1 MNKCT
6 NRRKHLV
13 GKVRIEITRNKQNRY
28 FVTLSSLRRLEKQA
42 FHCFLPGHL
51 RPVWH
56 RSFIEPMHFS
66 ESPTLNDSSYK
77 DLIAGALIYMTQ
89 MTHFYCTW
97 LISIASTPVL
107 SIETMHKRNSLWKS
121 FADTAGYCNK
131 NVEVKQLKKK
141 KHNSFVDKPIFANA
155 QTFFLFYIFL
165 FLPNTTY

>member
-13 GKVRIEITRNKQNRY
+13 GKVRIEITRNKQNRH

-141 KHNSFVDKPIFANA
+141 T
-155 QTFFLFYIFL
+155 QLFCW
-165 FLPNTTY
+165 